1 MKLKFVLDFYPILDC
16 AQAYIGLA
24 LTGLALMISVCL
36 NVLLYSLRRRDQKT
50 RDAEEYLYDNSE
62 HSENRFEEEV
72 QQQENPIY
80 GNICTNG
87 GESEAANE
95 MCYEPMT
102 GRDPTPN
109 ERPADVSY
117 ASLDL
122 RNAKKHKKKRKY
134 QQNQTAQT
142 QKAQFHATLP
152 QGCLDVAEGEE
163 DVTLPSRSSSLMVS
177 RHSIYLNS
185 QQITQEAQELG
196 NAQGH
201 TEEW

>member
-1 MKLKFVLDFYPILDC
+1 
-16 AQAYIGLA
+16 
-24 LTGLALMISVCL
+24 MISVCL
-36 NVLLYSLRRRDQKT
+36 NVLLYSLRRRDQKV
-50 RDAEEYLYDNSE
+50 RDAEEQLYDYSE

-102 GRDPTPN
+102 GRDPTPSQ
-109 ERPADVSY
+109 RPSDVSY

-134 QQNQTAQT
+134 QQNQNQNQSQSQTTQT
-142 QKAQFHATLP
+142 QKAQSHAVAAAP
-152 QGCLDVAEGEE
+152 SQGCLDVAEGEE
-163 DVTLPSRSSSLMVS
+163 AVALPSRSSSLMVS

-185 QQITQEAQELG
+185 QQIAQEAQELDRERDKPTQDLG
-196 NAQGH
+196 NGQGNC